1 MKGALLG
8 TNRYQLV
15 KTLDCCDVDAT
26 QRLRPAAFM
35 EIAQEIAY
43 LAASAMGFG
52 YNDLIGS
59 RQAWVLSRMTF
70 RIIDAPRWRD
80 EVTVT
85 TWHKGTAGPF
95 NLRDFVV
102 SDATGRQ
109 RIVGA
114 SSWVI
119 LNVDTRAL
127 VRNEA
132 MAAPVRPERICPDHA
147 IEELAERVIMPRGC
161 TPECVGEHTVR
172 YSDVD
177 FLGHTNNVRYV
188 VWALDHMDFE
198 ELINRP
204 IREVSVNYSQET
216 RPGERVSI
224 YRHREGDT
232 VWFDEK
238 VGDRQAVS
246 ICIKF

>member
-1 MKGALLG
+1 MKGALCG
-8 TNRYQLV
+8 TNRYQLI
-15 KTLDCCDVDAT
+15 KELDCSEVDAT
-26 QRLRPAAFM
+26 QRMRPTAFM

-52 YNDLIGS
+52 YNDLIGA
-59 RQAWVLSRMTF
+59 RQAWVLSRITF
-70 RIIDAPRWRD
+70 RMIDAPRWRD

-95 NLRDFVV
+95 SLRDFVV
-102 SDATGRQ
+102 SDAAGRQ
-109 RIVGA
+109 RIVGT
-114 SSWVI
+114 SSWVL
-119 LNVDTRAL
+119 LNLDSRAL

-132 MAAPVRPERICPDHA
+132 MAVPVTPDRICHDHA
-147 IEELAERVIMPRGC
+147 IEELAERIIMPRDC
-161 TPECVGEHTVR
+161 TPELAGEHTVR

-177 FLGHTNNVRYV
+177 FLGHTNNVRYA
-188 VWALDHMDFE
+188 VWALDCLDFE
-198 ELINRP
+198 ELIARP
-204 IREVSVNYSQET
+204 VREVSVNYSQET

-232 VWFDEK
+232 VWFDCK
-238 VGDRQAVS
+238 VGDRQAAS

>member
-1 MKGALLG
+1 MKGELCG
-8 TNRYQLV
+8 TNRYRLL
-15 KTLDCCDVDAT
+15 KSLDCSEVDVM
-26 QRLRPAAFM
+26 QRMRPVAFM

-70 RIIDAPRWRD
+70 RILEAPKWRD

-95 NLRDFVV
+95 SLRDFIV
-102 SDATGRQ
+102 SDAAGKS
-109 RIVGA
+109 RILGT

-119 LNVDTRAL
+119 LNVDTREL
-127 VRNEA
+127 VRNEK
-132 MAAPVRPERICPDHA
+132 MAVPVTPERICSDHA
-147 IEELAERVIMPRGC
+147 IEELAERVIMPRDC
-161 TPECVGEHTVR
+161 TPELVGEHTVR

-188 VWALDHMDFE
+188 VWAMDCLDFD
-198 ELINRP
+198 ELRERP
-204 IREVSVNYSQET
+204 VREVSVNYSHEV
-216 RPGERVSI
+216 RAGERVQI
-224 YRHREGDT
+224 WRHRKENT
-232 VWFDEK
+232 VWFDLK
-238 VGDRQAVS
+238 TAGTQAVS

>member
-1 MKGALLG
+1 MKGALYG

-15 KTLDCCDVDAT
+15 KSLDCSEVDVM
-26 QRLRPAAFM
+26 QRIRPTAFM

-52 YNDLIGS
+52 YNQLIGS

-70 RIIDAPRWRD
+70 RILDAPRWRD
-80 EVTVT
+80 EVTVA

-95 NLRDFVV
+95 SLRDFIV
-102 SDATGRQ
+102 SDASGKP
-109 RIVGA
+109 RILGT

-127 VRNEA
+127 VRSKD
-132 MAAPVRPERICPDHA
+132 MAVPVSPDRICNEHA
-147 IEELAERVIMPRGC
+147 IEELAERVIMPRDC
-161 TPECVGEHTVR
+161 TPELVGEHTVR

-188 VWALDHMDFE
+188 VWAMDCLDFE
-198 ELINRP
+198 ELRERP
-204 IREVSVNYSQET
+204 VREVSVNYSHEV
-216 RPGERVSI
+216 RAGEKVQI
-224 YRHREGDT
+224 WRHRKEDT
-232 VWFDEK
+232 VWFDLK
-238 VGDRQAVS
+238 TADTQAVS

>member
-95 NLRDFVV
+95 SLRDFIVR
-102 SDATGRQ
+102 DAKGNQ
-109 RIVGA
+109 RIVGT

-119 LNVDTRAL
+119 LNVGTRAL

-132 MAAPVRPERICPDHA
+132 MAAPVAPERVCPDHA

-161 TPECVGEHTVR
+161 TPELVGEHVVR
-172 YSDVD
+172 YSDTD

-188 VWALDHMDFE
+188 VWAMDCLDYD
-198 ELINRP
+198 ELLARP
-204 IREVSVNYSQET
+204 VREVSVNYSQET

>member
-1 MKGALLG
+1 MKGELLG
-8 TNRYQLV
+8 TNRYRLL
-15 KTLDCCDVDAT
+15 KSLDCSEVDVM
-26 QRLRPAAFM
+26 QRMRPAAFM

-70 RIIDAPRWRD
+70 RILEAPQWRD

-95 NLRDFVV
+95 SLRDFIV
-102 SDATGRQ
+102 SDADGRP
-109 RIVGA
+109 RILGT

-119 LNVDTRAL
+119 LNVDTREL
-127 VRNEA
+127 VRNEK
-132 MAAPVRPERICPDHA
+132 MAVPVTPERICSDHA
-147 IEELAERVIMPRGC
+147 IEELAERVIMPRDC
-161 TPECVGEHTVR
+161 TPELVGEHTVR

-188 VWALDHMDFE
+188 VWAMDYLDFD
-198 ELINRP
+198 ELRERP
-204 IREVSVNYSQET
+204 VREVSVNYSHEV
-216 RPGERVSI
+216 RAGERVQI
-224 YRHREGDT
+224 WRHRKEDT
-232 VWFDEK
+232 VWFDLK
-238 VGDRQAVS
+238 TAGTQAVS